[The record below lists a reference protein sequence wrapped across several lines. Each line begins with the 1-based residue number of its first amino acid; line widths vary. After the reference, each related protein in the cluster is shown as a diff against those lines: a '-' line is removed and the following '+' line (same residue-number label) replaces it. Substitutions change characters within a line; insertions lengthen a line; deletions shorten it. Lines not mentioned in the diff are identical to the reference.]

1 MTALAPAAPVAITG
15 ATGFIGGRLAEV
27 SARDLGWKVVG
38 LYRTP
43 VRALRLARLPVELRR
58 ADVLSPLSLAAAF
71 AGCGV
76 VFHCAYRPGGSRDE
90 QFQTN
95 VDGTVHVLRAAR
107 EAGVRRVVYTSTM
120 AVYGYPP
127 SGAVTETWPHRDPGG
142 GAYAASKIA
151 AEARAISLAA
161 ELGLELVVL
170 QPTIVYGPEC
180 PAWTIG
186 PIREMLERRLVLI
199 DGGRGNAN
207 CIYVDDLVSALLLA
221 AVQPAAAGR
230 TYLVNHPDVP
240 TFAAFLGAYA
250 RMIGCRALPSLPRE
264 EAAQRAPRGP
274 SRRAAIGVALRAVRT
289 DMACREALL
298 SHPEVRWAARVGRG
312 LAAAL
317 VPALFGNGAA
327 RSQGAEGSTD
337 VPGPS
342 AAPAYPAP
350 PVVSPAWVRLS
361 ASRATYA
368 TDRLRREL
376 GWAPQVD
383 WKEGM
388 RLTAAWLAVSGL
400 VPRIHDWEDAAVPA
414 AAGVAG

>member
-1 MTALAPAAPVAITG
+1 
-15 ATGFIGGRLAEV
+15 
-27 SARDLGWKVVG
+27 VG

-43 VRALRLARLPVELRR
+43 ARALRLARLPVDLRQ
-58 ADVLSPLSLAAAF
+58 ADVLSPPSLAAAF

-76 VFHCAYRPGGSRDE
+76 VFHCAYRPGGSPDE

-95 VDGTVHVLRAAR
+95 VEGTVNVLRAAR

-151 AEARAISLAA
+151 AEARAVSLAA

-180 PAWTIG
+180 PAWTVG
-186 PIREMLERRLVLI
+186 PIREMLERRLALI
-199 DGGRGNAN
+199 DEGGGNAN
-207 CIYVDDLVSALLLA
+207 CVYVDDLVSALLLA
-221 AVQPAAAGR
+221 AVHPAAAGR

-240 TFAAFLGAYA
+240 TFADFLGAYA
-250 RMIGCRALPSLPRE
+250 QMVGCRALPSLSPE
-264 EAAQRAPRGP
+264 EAARRAPRRP

-289 DMACREALL
+289 DAACREALL
-298 SHPEVRWAARVGRG
+298 SHPEIRWAARVGRG

-317 VPALFGNGAA
+317 LPGLFGNGAA
-327 RSQGAEGSTD
+327 RPQAADGSTETPD
-337 VPGPS
+337 LSGG
-342 AAPAYPAP
+342 PAYPPP
-350 PVVSPAWVRLS
+350 PVVSPTWVRLT

-368 TDRLRREL
+368 PDRLRGEL

-388 RLTAAWLAVSGL
+388 RLTAGWLAVSGL
-400 VPRIHDWEDAAVPA
+400 VPRVHGWGAPARA
-414 AAGVAG
+414 AAEGVAV